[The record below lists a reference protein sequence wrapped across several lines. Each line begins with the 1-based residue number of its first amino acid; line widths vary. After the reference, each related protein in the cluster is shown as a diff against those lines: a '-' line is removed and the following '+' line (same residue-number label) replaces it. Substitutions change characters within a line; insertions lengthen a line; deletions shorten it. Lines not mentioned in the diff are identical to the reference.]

1 MNKAGLVLRRWAHG
15 ELTDPSAPRA
25 ALDVLLAFRAAHE
38 VPLTKA
44 NMGLRSVVRTE
55 RCRVEVS
62 QRLKRVPTIIDKL
75 TREPTMQLAN
85 MQDIGGCRSVLD
97 SIDEVRP
104 VQERLAKTALRC
116 VSPTTSTRLR
126 MSGYRGVHIIV
137 AYDDRPIEVQLRD
150 PRDARVRAIT
160 VERLSGRLAE
170 DLKSGVAPNPCSTG
184 WKPSPKQWRWR
195 NRVHGGPCSR
205 QPPLTT
211 PSAGCTLHPR
221 RPAMTERIQ
230 HFLLVFDHE
239 QEDVIE
245 NPGVRRG
252 L

>member
-1 MNKAGLVLRRWAHG
+1 MSAPSKSQVNKAGRVLRRWARG
-15 ELTDPSAPRA
+15 ELTDPSAQRA

-97 SIDEVRP
+97 SIDEVRR
-104 VQERLAKTALRC
+104 VQKRLAKNRPPLR
-116 VSPTTSTRLR
+116 VADYIDAPRV
-126 MSGYRGVHIIV
+126 SGYRGVHVIV
-137 AYDDRPIEVQLRD
+137 AYDDRPIEVQLRT
-150 PRDARVRAIT
+150 RVMHDWAIT

-170 DLKSGVAPNPCSTG
+170 DLKSGRGPQPVLDWLEAISEAMALEESGSAVDPALVSRLSELRALAVPFI
-184 WKPSPKQWRWR
+184 R
-195 NRVHGGPCSR
+195 GGLS
-205 QPPLTT
+205 
-211 PSAGCTLHPR
+211 
-221 RPAMTERIQ
+221 
-230 HFLLVFDHE
+230 
-239 QEDVIE
+239 
-245 NPGVRRG
+245 
-252 L
+252 